1 MGRNYRL
8 VVFDWDG
15 TLLDSASAI
24 VACMQAAAID
34 LGLHPPDEKTARQVI
49 GLGLH
54 DALSQALPGVP
65 SDEYKRIAE
74 RYRHHYL
81 SQDHEL
87 SLFSG
92 AHELVEELHESGC
105 LLGVATGKSRLGLNR
120 ALEASGLKGFFHA
133 TRCADECSSK
143 PAPDM
148 LLEIMDE
155 LGAAPDRTLMV
166 GDTTHDLQMAR
177 NAGVGALA
185 VGYGAHPREALQAE
199 RPLGLFDEFAQLT
212 EWLRRHG

>member
-15 TLLDSASAI
+15 TLLDSAGAI
-24 VACMQAAAID
+24 VACIQAAAVD
-34 LGLHPPDEKTARQVI
+34 LGLPPPDDKTARQVI

-65 SDEYKRIAE
+65 SGEYQAVAE

-87 SLFSG
+87 ALFAG
-92 AHELVEELHESGC
+92 AHELVEELYAAGC

-120 ALEASGLKGFFHA
+120 ALEASGLKRYFHA

-155 LGAAPDRTLMV
+155 LGASPKHTLMI

-185 VGYGAHPREALQAE
+185 VGYGAHPREALEAE
-199 RPLGLFDEFAQLT
+199 QPLGLFDEFTELT
-212 EWLRRHG
+212 AWLRRHG

>member
-15 TLLDSASAI
+15 TLLDSAGAI
-24 VACMQAAAID
+24 VASMQAAAID
-34 LGLHPPDEKTARQVI
+34 LGLTPPDEKIARQVI

-65 SDEYKRIAE
+65 AGEYQRVAE

-81 SQDHEL
+81 SRDHEL
-87 SLFSG
+87 SLFDG
-92 AHELVEELHESGC
+92 AAELVEELSEAGC

-120 ALEASGLKGFFHA
+120 ALETSGLKGFFHA

-148 LLEIMDE
+148 LIEIMDE
-155 LGAAPDRTLMV
+155 LGAAPDMTLMI
-166 GDTTHDLQMAR
+166 GDTTHDMRMAK

-185 VGYGAHPREALQAE
+185 VGYGAHPREALEAE
-199 RPLGLFDEFAQLT
+199 QPLGLFDEFSELVA
-212 EWLRRHG
+212 WLRRYG

>member
-8 VVFDWDG
+8 IVFDWDG
-15 TLLDSASAI
+15 TLLDSAGAI
-24 VACMQAAAID
+24 VACMQAAAAD
-34 LGLHPPDEKTARQVI
+34 LGITPPDDGTARRVI

-54 DALSQALPGVP
+54 DALSKAMPGVP
-65 SDEYKRIAE
+65 ESEYRRVAE

-87 SLFSG
+87 SLFPG
-92 AHELVEELHESGC
+92 AHELVAELSAAGC

-120 ALEASGLKGFFHA
+120 ALDASGLKAYFHA

-155 LGAAPDRTLMV
+155 LGTMPEQTLMI
-166 GDTTHDLQMAR
+166 GDTTHDLQMAK
-177 NAGVGALA
+177 NARVDVLG
-185 VGYGAHPREALQAE
+185 VGYGAHPREALEAE
-199 RPLGLFDEFAQLT
+199 RPLGLFDDFSQLT

>member
-15 TLLDSASAI
+15 TLLDSAGAI

-34 LGLHPPDEKTARQVI
+34 LGLLPPDEKAARQVI

-54 DALSQALPGVP
+54 DALSQAMPGVP
-65 SDEYKRIAE
+65 AHEYQRIAE

-81 SQDHEL
+81 AKDHEL

-92 AHELVEELHESGC
+92 ARELVEELSGGGC

-120 ALEASGLKGFFHA
+120 ALEVSGLRSYFHA

-148 LLEIMDE
+148 LREIMDE
-155 LGAAPDRTLMV
+155 LDTVPGQTLMI
-166 GDTTHDLQMAR
+166 GDTTHDLQMAK

-185 VGYGAHPREALQAE
+185 VGYGAHSREALQAE
-199 RPLGLFDEFAQLT
+199 NPLGLFDEFAQLT

>member
-15 TLLDSASAI
+15 TLLDSAGAI

-34 LGLHPPDEKTARQVI
+34 LGLLPPDEKAARQVI

-54 DALSQALPGVP
+54 DALSQAMPGVP
-65 SDEYKRIAE
+65 AREYPRIAE

-81 SQDHEL
+81 AKDHEL

-92 AHELVEELHESGC
+92 ARELVEELSGGGC

-120 ALEASGLKGFFHA
+120 ALEVSGLRSYFHA

-148 LLEIMDE
+148 LREIMDE
-155 LGAAPDRTLMV
+155 LDTVPGQTLMI
-166 GDTTHDLQMAR
+166 GDTTHDLQMAK

-185 VGYGAHPREALQAE
+185 VGHGAHAREALQAE
-199 RPLGLFDEFAQLT
+199 RPLGLFDELGQLA

>member
-1 MGRNYRL
+1 MGRKYRL

-15 TLLDSASAI
+15 TLMDSAGAI
-24 VACMQAAAID
+24 VLCMQAAAAD
-34 LGLHPPDEKTARQVI
+34 LGLTPPDDQTARQVI

-54 DALSQALPGVP
+54 DALSRALPGVP
-65 SDEYKRIAE
+65 ADEYQRVAE

-81 SQDHEL
+81 AQDHEL
-87 SLFSG
+87 TLFAG
-92 AHELVEELHESGC
+92 ARELVEELSEAGC
-105 LLGVATGKSRLGLNR
+105 LLGIATGKSQLGLSR
-120 ALEASGLKGFFHA
+120 ALETSGLKGCFHA

-148 LLEIMDE
+148 LWELMEELETTPE
-155 LGAAPDRTLMV
+155 QTLMI

-185 VGYGAHPREALQAE
+185 VGYGAHSREALLAE
-199 RPLGLFDEFAQLT
+199 RPLGLFDEFSQLT